1 LDVLNDAT
9 FQDDVTVQDS
19 LKVNGSADIDQDLNV
34 DGNTTLIGTLDV
46 DGDTDLDG
54 ELDVEDDATFQDD
67 VQVDE
72 DLWVDGD
79 ADVDGDTDLDGT
91 LDVNGA
97 TDIDNTLDVLLDAT
111 FQDDVTV
118 QDSLKV
124 NGSADIDANLTVN
137 GDTDLDGTLDVDG
150 TANFDD
156 FTTFNDSVLVGM
168 HVRINTPAYTG
179 AISSVLDDPEFEVRN
194 PAGALIFQVDGHNN
208 QTTVQNLLI
217 QNLMTVNGNFIASGD
232 ISGDEITASE
242 GMTAGTNVFSNNW
255 PTATEWNAV
264 VRKDYVDYHRMAQT
278 DVPTAFSYDASLT
291 GIDTVGTG
299 NNAVYYLNGNVV
311 LYNDSTD
318 TDNDNYQITV
328 KGANFQSLLTS
339 AGASAEVS
347 AQLWLE
353 NNFLDLSNTHDF
365 DVVDDNTITF
375 NISYDDI
382 DPMTDCT
389 SGIVRPTLALGTA
402 TGGFHMT
409 GLHFFFD
416 IVE

>member
-1 LDVLNDAT
+1 VTGDADFDADVQVD
-9 FQDDVTVQDS
+9 F
-19 LKVNGSADIDQDLNV
+19 DLNV
-34 DGNTTLIGTLDV
+34 DGITTL
-46 DGDTDLDG
+46 
-54 ELDVEDDATFQDD
+54 
-67 VQVDE
+67 DE
-72 DLWVDGD
+72 TTV
-79 ADVDGDTDLDGT
+79 DGT
-91 LDVNGA
+91 LDVTGA
-97 TDIDNTLDVLLDAT
+97 ADFDAT
-111 FQDDVTV
+111 
-118 QDSLKV
+118 L
-124 NGSADIDANLTVN
+124 N
-137 GDTDLDGTLDVDG
+137 VDG
-150 TANFDD
+150 NATFND
-156 FTTFNDSVLVGM
+156 FATFNDSVLVGM

-179 AISSVLDDPEFEVRN
+179 AISTVLDDPEFEVRN
-194 PAGALIFQVDGHNN
+194 VAGTQIFQVDGHNG
-208 QTTVQNLLI
+208 QTTIQNLLVQTSMSI
-217 QNLMTVNGNFIASGD
+217 TGNLGITGD
-232 ISGDEITASE
+232 FSADDINASE
-242 GMTAGTNVFSNNW
+242 GMTAGSPVFGNNW
-255 PTATEWNAV
+255 PTATEWNSV
-264 VRKDYVDYHRMAQT
+264 LRKDYVDYHRVSQT

-299 NNAVYYLNGNVV
+299 NNAVYYLNGNVL

-353 NNFLDLSNTHDF
+353 NNSLDLSIASHDF

-375 NISYDDI
+375 KISYDDI
-382 DPMTDCT
+382 DPLTDCT

>member
-1 LDVLNDAT
+1 
-9 FQDDVTVQDS
+9 
-19 LKVNGSADIDQDLNV
+19 
-34 DGNTTLIGTLDV
+34 
-46 DGDTDLDG
+46 
-54 ELDVEDDATFQDD
+54 
-67 VQVDE
+67 
-72 DLWVDGD
+72 
-79 ADVDGDTDLDGT
+79 
-91 LDVNGA
+91 
-97 TDIDNTLDVLLDAT
+97 
-111 FQDDVTV
+111 
-118 QDSLKV
+118 LKV

-137 GDTDLDGTLDVDG
+137 GNTDLDGTLDVDG

-156 FTTFNDSVLVGM
+156 FVTFNDSVLVGM
-168 HVRINTPAYTG
+168 HVRINTPAYSG
-179 AISSVLDDPEFEVRN
+179 ALSTVLDDPEFEVRN
-194 PAGALIFQVDGHNN
+194 VAGTEIFQVDGHNG
-208 QTTVQNLLI
+208 QTTIQNLLV
-217 QNLMTVNGNFIASGD
+217 QTSMSVTGNLGITGD
-232 ISGDEITASE
+232 FSADDINASE
-242 GMTAGTNVFSNNW
+242 GMTAGSPVFGNNW
-255 PTATEWNAV
+255 PTASEWNSV

-318 TDNDNYQITV
+318 TDNDNYTITV
-328 KGANFQSLLTS
+328 KGANFQNLLT
-339 AGASAEVS
+339 AVGGTTEVS

-353 NNFLDLSNTHDF
+353 NNHLDLSLTEDF

-375 NISYDDI
+375 KISYDDI
-382 DPMTDCT
+382 DPLTDCT

>member
-1 LDVLNDAT
+1 
-9 FQDDVTVQDS
+9 
-19 LKVNGSADIDQDLNV
+19 
-34 DGNTTLIGTLDV
+34 
-46 DGDTDLDG
+46 
-54 ELDVEDDATFQDD
+54 
-67 VQVDE
+67 
-72 DLWVDGD
+72 
-79 ADVDGDTDLDGT
+79 
-91 LDVNGA
+91 
-97 TDIDNTLDVLLDAT
+97 
-111 FQDDVTV
+111 
-118 QDSLKV
+118 
-124 NGSADIDANLTVN
+124 
-137 GDTDLDGTLDVDG
+137 
-150 TANFDD
+150 
-156 FTTFNDSVLVGM
+156 M

-179 AISSVLDDPEFEVRN
+179 SPSNILDDPEFEVRN
-194 PAGALIFQVDGHNN
+194 VAGTEIFQVDGHNG
-208 QTTVQNLLI
+208 QTTIQSLIVQTSMSITGNLGI
-217 QNLMTVNGNFIASGD
+217 TGD
-232 ISGDEITASE
+232 FSADDINASE
-242 GMTAGTNVFSNNW
+242 GMTAGSNVFGNNW

-264 VRKDYVDYHRMAQT
+264 LRKDYVDYHRVSQT

-299 NNAVYYLNGNVV
+299 NNAVYYLNGNVL

-365 DVVDDNTITF
+365 DVVNDSTITF